1 MHESRVK
8 KNIDSL
14 DGLRAFAC
22 LLVVFGHLAKEEII
36 VDIKGSGQL
45 GVMLFFV
52 LSGFLMAHLYGCEKI
67 SVSRFVEYGLRRSF
81 RVVPAYV
88 VALLLSFWISPYW
101 PEFPYNMDMSGLVKH
116 LKLQGDTSVF
126 WTIPVELKFYAFFP
140 VIWLLLGFLKN
151 TVLRA
156 AIIFVAFIVS
166 VNIFPFGERL
176 DLSRYLEF
184 FIGGVCAGYVN
195 SQMTVTSPWKRET
208 INVTFIATVI
218 LTLVFIPQVFLHLTG
233 IIHGMWR
240 IPQILA
246 SLFALCVLLCANTTG
261 WARKIF
267 SNNILMF
274 LGKISF
280 SLYLVHYPF
289 IYFINHWAVLNP
301 VAWFIKVILSLT
313 LALAFACLFY
323 VMVEKPFRQWGAEL
337 NHVLQKR
344 FA

>member
-1 MHESRVK
+1 VK

-36 VDIKGSGQL
+36 FDIKGSGQL

-52 LSGFLMAHLYGCEKI
+52 LSGFLMAHLYGSEKI
-67 SVSRFVEYGLRRSF
+67 SASRFVEYTFRRSF

-101 PEFPYNMDMSGLVKH
+101 ADFPYNMDWSGLIKH

-140 VIWLLLGFLKN
+140 VLWLLLGFLQN
-151 TVLRA
+151 NWLRS
-156 AIIFVAFIVS
+156 AIIFIAFVISVIV
-166 VNIFPFGERL
+166 FPFGERL
-176 DLSRYLEF
+176 DLSRYIEF

-195 SQMTVTSPWKRET
+195 SLMQVTHQWKREA
-208 INVTFIATVI
+208 INVLFVVTLI
-218 LTLVFIPQVFLHLTG
+218 LIIIFIPQVFLHLTG
-233 IIHGMWR
+233 IIHPMWL

-246 SLFALCVLLCANTTG
+246 PLFALCVLLCANSTG
-261 WARKIF
+261 WAKTIF
-267 SNNILMF
+267 SNKVFLF

-289 IYFINHWAVLNP
+289 IYFINHWELTSAT
-301 VAWFIKVILSLT
+301 AWFIKIILSLT
-313 LALAFACLFY
+313 LAISFACLFY
-323 VMVEKPFRQWGAEL
+323 IAIEKPFRQWGAEL
-337 NHVLQKR
+337 NHVFQKR
-344 FA
+344 FV

>member
-1 MHESRVK
+1 MK

-36 VDIKGSGQL
+36 FDIKGSGQL

-67 SVSRFVEYGLRRSF
+67 SASRFVEYIFRRSF

-88 VALLLSFWISPYW
+88 IALLISFWISPYW
-101 PEFPYNMDMSGLVKH
+101 ADFPYNMDLSGLIKH

-151 TVLRA
+151 NSLRSS
-156 AIIFVAFIVS
+156 IVFIAFIVS
-166 VNIFPFGERL
+166 INIFPFGERL
-176 DLSRYLEF
+176 DLSRYVEF

-195 SQMTVTSPWKRET
+195 SPMNAVTKRWQLEM
-208 INVTFIATVI
+208 INGGFLA
-218 LTLVFIPQVFLHLTG
+218 TLVFIIIFIPQVFLHLTG
-233 IIHGMWR
+233 IIHTMWR

-246 SLFALCVLLCANTTG
+246 PLFALCVLLCANITG
-261 WARKIF
+261 WAKTVF
-267 SNNILMF
+267 SNRVFLF

-289 IYFINHWAVLNP
+289 IYFINHWELTGAMS
-301 VAWFIKVILSLT
+301 WFTKIILSLT
-313 LALAFACLFY
+313 LAVSFAYLFY
-323 VMVEKPFRQWGAEL
+323 ITIEKPFRQWGAEL
-337 NHVLQKR
+337 NHVFQKR